1 MWLRFSGIPNLGW
14 VLHEKNI
21 LCHESFLAASCAS
34 FVGLLLRT
42 ICLCLDQICSCASAR
57 DIKHPLHLVT
67 TPMLAAPLWRN
78 FPCLERGNDTNGG
91 VWGPWPLRFEES
103 HLAHPRLLCAQ
114 RWWPL
119 WGLGL
124 AGKHT
129 EGIASFR
136 SPTLWRDI
144 VVLRS
149 KSACKILRLILVI
162 WIKNIFFGHGFILIP
177 GDFLSLI

>member
-1 MWLRFSGIPNLGW
+1 MCRCELLWHPQFRVSAAW
-14 VLHEKNI
+14 EKYTLPWNI
-21 LCHESFLAASCAS
+21 SLLAASCAS
-34 FVGLLLRT
+34 FVVLLLRT
-42 ICLCLDQICSCASAR
+42 ICEQYVCVLIIYVLVHL
-57 DIKHPLHLVT
+57 HPLHLVSS
-67 TPMLAAPLWRN
+67 PMLAAAAWCN
-78 FPCLERGNDTNGG
+78 FPCFLERGNDTNGG

-136 SPTLWRDI
+136 PPTLWRDI

-149 KSACKILRLILVI
+149 KSACKILRLIY
-162 WIKNIFFGHGFILIP
+162 
-177 GDFLSLI
+177 

>member
-1 MWLRFSGIPNLGW
+1 MSVSWSDMF
-14 VLHEKNI
+14 
-21 LCHESFLAASCAS
+21 LC
-34 FVGLLLRT
+34 
-42 ICLCLDQICSCASAR
+42 IC

-67 TPMLAAPLWRN
+67 TPMLAAPLWCN

-114 RWWPL
+114 RWWPI

-162 WIKNIFFGHGFILIP
+162 MDQEHFFFVMDLYSTLGISCQWSNLWYRPCKFRCEFIQ
-177 GDFLSLI
+177 S